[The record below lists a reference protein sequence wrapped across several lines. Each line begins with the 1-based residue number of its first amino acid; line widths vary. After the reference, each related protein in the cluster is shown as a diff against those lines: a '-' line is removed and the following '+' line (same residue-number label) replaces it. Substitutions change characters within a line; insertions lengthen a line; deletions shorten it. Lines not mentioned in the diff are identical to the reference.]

1 MGCMIFLRI
10 ELIHCYSLRHIYL
23 QVLTCWKPRPFL
35 THLKLFLISSGSKS
49 LETSNFLL
57 GVNFHLHHY
66 ISSSKYS
73 IKIFLCERCCHS
85 CMIVLNYEEALTYFV
100 VLISLTFSHSQ
111 LQSKL
116 FHCKKK
122 GYACPITDLI
132 MIYGYSKSLISMQ
145 IILSKNLNYITHV

>member
-57 GVNFHLHHY
+57 GINFHLHHCM
-66 ISSSKYS
+66 SSSKYS
-73 IKIFLCERCCHS
+73 TKIFLYPLWALLSLLHDCAELWRT
-85 CMIVLNYEEALTYFV
+85 LTYFV
-100 VLISLTFSHSQ
+100 VFISLTFSHSQ
-111 LQSKL
+111 LQSKI

-122 GYACPITDLI
+122 GMHAR
-132 MIYGYSKSLISMQ
+132 SQ
-145 IILSKNLNYITHV
+145 I